1 VNLASPTLRRA
12 QLSFAAAWA
21 GEWAATVGVS
31 VFAFKAG
38 GAAAVG
44 LVGVIRMVPAA
55 IVAPLLATVAD
66 SRRREHVLTAVGV
79 VRAVTLGLAAA
90 LIAAGAGSGGVYAL
104 VALATVAQTLFRPAH
119 SALLPSLC
127 STPYELTSANVV
139 RGLLDSLATLVGP
152 AAAAV
157 LIAASGTAAVLAA
170 AAVASL
176 ASGLL
181 ALSLDYEAPPR
192 LSTASKHPARE
203 AFEGLRMIAAD
214 PTQRLLTGLG
224 TTQTFLRGC
233 LTVFTVV
240 VAIDLLHR
248 GDADVGVLNGAV
260 GVGAI
265 AGSLLVAAVVSTG
278 GLARIFG
285 LGVVLWGAP
294 IAALAIVP
302 GLAGAIAL
310 LALVGL
316 GNALVDVGMFT
327 LMARLTDDRVMARVF
342 AADEAMLTLGVAV
355 GAAITPI
362 VIHAIGLRDALA
374 VLGLVGPAAAILVAP
389 KLVALDRRMVT
400 RDRDVHA
407 LQRVPMLRP
416 LPSATVETLASG
428 VEPAVVSPGE
438 AVFEQGQPAE
448 RFYVILGGEAEVL
461 QDDRPI
467 RRLSDGDGFGEIAL
481 LRASPRTASVRAVGD
496 EPLQLLSLGRERF
509 LAALYG

>member
-1 VNLASPTLRRA
+1 
-12 QLSFAAAWA
+12 
-21 GEWAATVGVS
+21 
-31 VFAFKAG
+31 
-38 GAAAVG
+38 
-44 LVGVIRMVPAA
+44 
-55 IVAPLLATVAD
+55 
-66 SRRREHVLTAVGV
+66 
-79 VRAVTLGLAAA
+79 
-90 LIAAGAGSGGVYAL
+90 
-104 VALATVAQTLFRPAH
+104 
-119 SALLPSLC
+119 
-127 STPYELTSANVV
+127 
-139 RGLLDSLATLVGP
+139 
-152 AAAAV
+152 
-157 LIAASGTAAVLAA
+157 
-170 AAVASL
+170 VASL

-203 AFEGLRMIAAD
+203 ALEGLRMIAAD

-461 QDDRPI
+461 QDDHPI

-509 LAALYG
+509 LAAVTGYSPSSRAAESVVTERLDDDRARRAVR